1 MNPETKSKPCP
12 YCTGDPVDF
21 ADWQKLAD
29 LIDNRR

>member
-21 ADWQKLAD
+21 ADDAD
-29 LIDNRR
+29 YEMTIF